1 MTAEQAVTVPEWTVQ
16 KDGPVATVVFGTVE
30 KPPQHTLDHH
40 MSLAV
45 ALEAVRFD
53 DSVRVVVI
61 TGREGGIFELGP
73 RRGESNPYPAQALN
87 PAGRPGGSGAIRG
100 PWSFSQGLER
110 AFTTLALMEKPVI
123 GRLNGD
129 AYAIAVHAL
138 WGSDVIVAIEDV
150 LICDTHLAMHPTLP
164 FGKTPGDGAFAFLSL
179 FLTPTK
185 LKELLL
191 LGSTWTAKDLADLG
205 VINYAVPSTALDGK
219 VSEMIDAF
227 LARPP
232 LPLIRTKRAINKRL
246 LEQLNLTMD
255 YARLSQQ
262 CDLWELAATGFRQEM
277 TLRAEEPPW
286 TLSPTSTEQGL
297 GE

>member
-1 MTAEQAVTVPEWTVQ
+1 MTTDQTTTVPEWVVQ
-16 KDGPVATVVFGTVE
+16 RQGPVATVAFGTVQKARRE
-30 KPPQHTLDHH
+30 TLDHH
-40 MSLAV
+40 MSLAR
-45 ALEAVRFD
+45 ALEEVRFD
-53 DSVRVVVI
+53 DSVRVVVV

-73 RRGESNPYPAQALN
+73 RRGESNPYPPHALD
-87 PAGRPGGSGAIRG
+87 PATRPGGSGSLRG
-100 PWSFSQGLER
+100 PWSLSQGLER
-110 AFTTLALMEKPVI
+110 AFTTLALLEKPVV

-129 AYAIAVHAL
+129 AYALSLHAL
-138 WGSDVIVAIEDV
+138 WGCDIVVAVEDALV
-150 LICDTHLAMHPTLP
+150 CDSHLSMHPTLP
-164 FGKTPGDGAFAFLSL
+164 YGKTPGDGAFAFLPL

-191 LGSTWTAKDLADLG
+191 LGPTWTARELADLG
-205 VINYAVPSTALDGK
+205 VINYAVPMADLDAK
-219 VSEMIDAF
+219 VDEIVQAF